1 MEILFVTISLKKGFF
16 YFLEEDFSLS
26 SSQTSALASPLHIDF
41 SDEDEDE
48 DEDDESAKE
57 NGDQHQAYTPTHP
70 RRSKRKSSKKPTAIL
85 KFEEP
90 LQPISRL
97 RTRALIDEAPMS
109 APGGLMGPPNVQS
122 TPKTSAALRFRTRY
136 EANTTPAF
144 SPKKKLDF
152 DR

>member
-1 MEILFVTISLKKGFF
+1 M
-16 YFLEEDFSLS
+16 
-26 SSQTSALASPLHIDF
+26 ASPLRIDF
-41 SDEDEDE
+41 SDEDE

-57 NGDQHQAYTPTHP
+57 NGDHHQAYTPTHP